1 MWETCAWN
9 PALLEG
15 YNFWAIKPKRVAR
28 FCLQAW
34 AILLLHMDKPKLP
47 EPWLRGTL
55 TDVEPV
61 QRAVLHALEL
71 AKENLEHWCAD
82 LTAEELN
89 ARPGGVASVAFHLR
103 HIARSIDRLL
113 TYAEGN
119 QLSAEQV
126 SVMKAEMEPR
136 GGRNELMAELMVA
149 IAKSGKRI
157 RSFSEQQ
164 MQEERHVGKKQ
175 LPTSVGGLLVH
186 VADHTQRH
194 VGQAITTAKI
204 VVAQR

>member
-1 MWETCAWN
+1 MQKSE
-9 PALLEG
+9 
-15 YNFWAIKPKRVAR
+15 
-28 FCLQAW
+28 
-34 AILLLHMDKPKLP
+34 LP
-47 EPWLRGTL
+47 EPWLRGSL
-55 TDVEPV
+55 NEVPAV

-71 AKENLEHWCAD
+71 AREDLERWCD
-82 LTAEELN
+82 GLSDEELH
-89 ARPGGVASVAFHLR
+89 ARPGGIAPVAFHLR

-126 SVMKAEMEPR
+126 SVMKGEMEPR
-136 GGRNELMAELMVA
+136 GSRNELMAELMVA
-149 IAKSGKRI
+149 IAKSSKRI
-157 RSFSEQQ
+157 RAFSEQQ

-194 VGQAITTAKI
+194 VGQAITTAK
-204 VVAQR
+204 VVAAQR